1 MSIIEL
7 CNINKTYKVGDSK
20 VEAVKDLNLKIES
33 GELIAI
39 IGPSGSGKS
48 TLLNIIGLLDKQTSG
63 EYIYNGEKI
72 NSINKGK
79 LAKFRNENF
88 GFVVQN
94 FALIN
99 YYNVFENIRIPLEYA
114 ESNKKQIKER
124 ISYLSKRL
132 HIEDLLKKKPTQL
145 SGGQCQ
151 RVAIARA
158 MATNPKVILADE
170 PTGALDTKNGQNV
183 IDLFKE
189 LKKEGTTVII
199 VTHDINIAKQCDRRI
214 ELIDGEAVN

>member
-1 MSIIEL
+1 MIFFIKPLSLVWTIRPNFI
-7 CNINKTYKVGDSK
+7 K
-20 VEAVKDLNLKIES
+20 
-33 GELIAI
+33 
-39 IGPSGSGKS
+39 
-48 TLLNIIGLLDKQTSG
+48 NIIWKN
-63 EYIYNGEKI
+63 I
-72 NSINKGK
+72 INKGK

-94 FALIN
+94 FTLIN

-158 MATNPKVILADE
+158 METNPKVILADE
-170 PTGALDTKNGQNV
+170 PTGALDTKNG
-183 IDLFKE
+183 
-189 LKKEGTTVII
+189 
-199 VTHDINIAKQCDRRI
+199 
-214 ELIDGEAVN
+214 